1 MKAVADR
8 YSIEE
13 LAVGSVLA
21 GADHLLIREPA
32 ARQVAAFEA
41 LVHAAEARSDVR
53 ARVEESEARVLAM
66 KMLVRVAMPRA
77 AAELPALLGLPA
89 HQALAASFARVSATD
104 AARSPV
110 AGD

>member
-1 MKAVADR
+1 
-8 YSIEE
+8 
-13 LAVGSVLA
+13 
-21 GADHLLIREPA
+21 
-32 ARQVAAFEA
+32 
-41 LVHAAEARSDVR
+41 
-53 ARVEESEARVLAM
+53 
-66 KMLVRVAMPRA
+66 VAMPRA